1 MLLSLIENNEL
12 TGSIPPEL
20 ENLEELDSLLV
31 GESNQTCSC
40 LEEQNRLQSSFL
52 HLLMLMLMLMLMSL

>member
-1 MLLSLIENNEL
+1 MNIDTIRVFYVNDTDMSTCTMLLSLIENNEL

-20 ENLEELDSLLV
+20 ENLEELDSLVV

-40 LEEQNRLQSSFL
+40 IY
-52 HLLMLMLMLMLMSL
+52 